1 MYFVYIIYYYIISN
15 IYIYIRL
22 YYIQYHHWHVFY
34 TYHMMTPSILAV
46 QLQARLI
53 ADAQQQERDQ
63 DRQRLINGSMG

>member
-1 MYFVYIIYYYIISN
+1 MCILYILYIIILYR